1 MLLQFGR
8 LLTPRGL
15 AVGSAF
21 PASCATV
28 VFDDVRTQS
37 GEETKAEGA
46 AGSASGVVLGNLE
59 ESVSALA
66 EALGWSDA
74 LRAAHRSHPGNAAKA
89 DAAAGGTSVSRSI
102 GVGVGVGVGTGVGIG
117 VGVGPGVDV
126 GVGTGGGGA
135 TSEAGTMTDISD
147 VGSSSAPR
155 HVREYLNRD
164 SDFAAALQEDEDG
177 VLDAVDIMADALD
190 VLGWT
195 EEEAA
200 TKVPDI
206 AE

>member
-1 MLLQFGR
+1 
-8 LLTPRGL
+8 
-15 AVGSAF
+15 
-21 PASCATV
+21 
-28 VFDDVRTQS
+28 
-37 GEETKAEGA
+37 
-46 AGSASGVVLGNLE
+46 
-59 ESVSALA
+59 
-66 EALGWSDA
+66 
-74 LRAAHRSHPGNAAKA
+74 
-89 DAAAGGTSVSRSI
+89 
-102 GVGVGVGVGTGVGIG
+102 
-117 VGVGPGVDV
+117 
-126 GVGTGGGGA
+126 
-135 TSEAGTMTDISD
+135 MTDISD